1 MMLIKCRFLK
11 DGWPYGRE
19 YTYRS
24 AEDVAVGD
32 HVQVDPMAKGF
43 VTAVNVPEEE
53 VAVYADKIKTITGKI
68 EKENENA

>member
-11 DGWPYGRE
+11 NSLPYGKE

-24 AEDVAVGD
+24 TEDVKVGD
-32 HVQVDPMAKGF
+32 RVQVNPMSKGV

-53 VAVYADKIKTITGKI
+53 VAAFADKIRTITWKS
-68 EKENENA
+68 EEENEND

>member
-11 DGWPYGRE
+11 NALPYGKE

-24 AEDVAVGD
+24 TEDVKVGD
-32 HVQVDPMAKGF
+32 HVRVNPMAKGV

-53 VAVYADKIKTITGKI
+53 VAAFADKIKTIIGKI

>member
-11 DGWPYGRE
+11 NSVPYGRE

-24 AEDVAVGD
+24 AKNVAAGD
-32 HVQVDPMAKGF
+32 HVQVNPMATGI

-53 VAVYADKIKTITGKI
+53 VATFADKIKTITGKI
-68 EKENENA
+68 EEEK

>member
-11 DGWPYGRE
+11 NSVPYGKE

-24 AEDVAVGD
+24 AENVAVGD
-32 HVQVDPMAKGF
+32 HVQINPMATGI
-43 VTAVNVPEEE
+43 VTAVNVPEDE
-53 VAVYADKIKTITGKI
+53 VAAFADKIKTIIGKI